1 VHTRYALLHLW
12 EPQLPHTTILIY
24 FHKCFF
30 QRLELLDV
38 QFERVQQIEAASNG
52 ILPPKFMEAK
62 KAFLSVHEALQERAL
77 GEDTIDE
84 VRTVPFLA

>member
-1 VHTRYALLHLW
+1 M
-12 EPQLPHTTILIY
+12 
-24 FHKCFF
+24 
-30 QRLELLDV
+30 

-84 VRTVPFLA
+84 VCTVPFLA